1 MLAMVL
7 GQGHRRALRNGAGQG
22 GDMSDWE
29 RLTEDCQEIDSSQ
42 LFLAIKDLTD
52 QGCNSP
58 ALANE
63 CSDGWVLAAS
73 NVCFSAGGSD
83 VSGHQSC
90 TTTAGTAPEGSSCYF
105 PFVWSQDG
113 GESFDTF
120 NECTPLANS
129 GTPWCSTGPNYALAP
144 DGSDCAAEGTCKWG
158 NCVCEES
165 DSHYGS
171 FNLPRPTPGVRLVH
185 KSGGVSC
192 NRGRGFLSPWGCDLE
207 EDSELGT
214 FITTDCQH
222 GCDTSHIVAPPA
234 SRAGG
239 GWWYRPYAE
248 NWGNAD
254 QLTFQE
260 DHDQEHPQGNFAAG
274 NYQIWYGEDLDASG
288 ASQADNAGT
297 ACVDVYYFEPSAAN
311 SVSCVDVL
319 MIGTASSD
327 FEYSE
332 ETVSSMAFDDNLGT
346 RAINAWVAL
355 LCASQVL
362 SGACRCTDTW
372 WDGCCEG
379 YPNQQISYRL
389 DRAHLVSGY
398 QFATGDGECPVAWSL
413 EASNDG
419 QNFELVDHQEAQS
432 CHDGDF
438 IVYQME

>member
-1 MLAMVL
+1 MYIPFWTECFDMLAMVL

-22 GDMSDWE
+22 GDMADWE

-239 GWWYRPYAE
+239 GWWYRPYDE

-274 NYQIWYGEDLDASG
+274 NYQVRSVFFSPPASEKAPDLCRRRSGMARIWMRQARRRRTTPAPRASTCTT
-288 ASQADNAGT
+288 SSPPRPT
-297 ACVDVYYFEPSAAN
+297 ASAAW
-311 SVSCVDVL
+311 
-319 MIGTASSD
+319 T
-327 FEYSE
+327 F
-332 ETVSSMAFDDNLGT
+332 
-346 RAINAWVAL
+346 
-355 LCASQVL
+355 
-362 SGACRCTDTW
+362 
-372 WDGCCEG
+372 
-379 YPNQQISYRL
+379 
-389 DRAHLVSGY
+389 
-398 QFATGDGECPVAWSL
+398 
-413 EASNDG
+413 
-419 QNFELVDHQEAQS
+419 
-432 CHDGDF
+432 
-438 IVYQME
+438 